1 MANQTAACNYASPIP
16 QKSSISDSKGPAGLR
31 WVADP
36 QRHIDSGGIAS
47 HGRRA
52 VSLTEEVMNSRAL
65 SAKATG
71 HIRLTARRVT
81 SHPTIGGDLEV
92 EVCNRL
98 PAAPLKD
105 QLLRTKG
112 ARSATWDELAQR
124 VGVSSRTLMR
134 VMAASTLSPCIADR
148 MSIRLGLHPALIW
161 PLEWSQSPTMS
172 CIPTNEGQE

>member
-1 MANQTAACNYASPIP
+1 M
-16 QKSSISDSKGPAGLR
+16 
-31 WVADP
+31 
-36 QRHIDSGGIAS
+36 
-47 HGRRA
+47 
-52 VSLTEEVMNSRAL
+52 
-65 SAKATG
+65 
-71 HIRLTARRVT
+71 
-81 SHPTIGGDLEV
+81 

-161 PLEWSQSPTMS
+161 PMEWSESPAVF
-172 CIPTNEGQE
+172 CCPTNEGQE